1 MASALNLEEAVEIM
15 LKITIIAL
23 GNKMPDWVLQGSADY
38 AKRFNDGI
46 QLKVVEIPLIRRSK
60 SSDLTRILEKE
71 AAAIKESIPNNAKLI
86 ALDIEGKSFSSEQMA
101 SKITQLQQISS
112 HFCFLIGG
120 PEGLSKETIE
130 LCEERWSL
138 SKLTLP
144 HPLVRIILL
153 ETLYRAWSIIQNH
166 PYHK

>member
-1 MASALNLEEAVEIM
+1 M
-15 LKITIIAL
+15 LKITVIAV
-23 GNKMPDWVLQGSADY
+23 GNKMPDWVVVGSSDY

-46 QLKVVEIPLIRRSK
+46 QLKLIEIPLTRRSK
-60 SSDLTRILEKE
+60 STDLVRIMEKE
-71 AAAIKESIPNNAKLI
+71 ALLIKEAIPNGARII
-86 ALDIEGKSFSSEQMA
+86 ALDIGGKTFSSEELA
-101 SKITQLQQISS
+101 VKITQLQQISS

-120 PEGLSKETIE
+120 PEGFAKETLA
-130 LCEERWSL
+130 LCDERWSL

-153 ETLYRAWSIIQNH
+153 ETLYRAWSIINNH

>member
-1 MASALNLEEAVEIM
+1 M
-15 LKITIIAL
+15 LKITVITL
-23 GNKMPDWVLQGSADY
+23 GNKMPDWVIKGTNDY

-46 QLKVVEIPLIRRSK
+46 QLKINEIPLLRRSK
-60 SSDLTRILEKE
+60 SSDLARILEKE
-71 AAAIKESIPNNAKLI
+71 SALIRESLPAGARLI
-86 ALDIEGKSFSSEQMA
+86 ALDIEGKSFSSEELALKM
-101 SKITQLQQISS
+101 TQLQQISS

-120 PEGLSKETIE
+120 PEGLSPEILL
-130 LCEERWSL
+130 LCDERWSL

-153 ETLYRAWSIIQNH
+153 ETLYRAWSIINNH

>member
-1 MASALNLEEAVEIM
+1 M
-15 LKITIIAL
+15 LKITVITL
-23 GNKMPDWVLQGSADY
+23 GNKMPDWVTQGANDY

-46 QLKVVEIPLIRRSK
+46 QLKVIEIPLIRRSK

-71 AAAIKESIPNNAKLI
+71 SALMKEALPNSARII
-86 ALDIEGKSFSSEQMA
+86 ALDIEGKSFSSEDLA
-101 SKITQLQQISS
+101 VKITQLQQTTS
-112 HFCFLIGG
+112 HLCFLIGG
-120 PEGLSKETIE
+120 PEGLSQDILK
-130 LCEERWSL
+130 LCDERWSL

-153 ETLYRAWSIIQNH
+153 ETLYRAWSIIHNH

>member
-1 MASALNLEEAVEIM
+1 M
-15 LKITIIAL
+15 LKITVIAV
-23 GNKMPDWVLQGSADY
+23 GNKMPDWVLQGTNDY

-46 QLKVVEIPLIRRSK
+46 QLKMIEIPLIRRSK
-60 SSDLTRILEKE
+60 SSDLVRIMEKE
-71 AAAIKESIPNNAKLI
+71 ASAIKDAIPTSARLI
-86 ALDIEGKSFSSEQMA
+86 ALDIEGKSFSSEDLA
-101 SKITQLQQISS
+101 LKITQLQQITS

-120 PEGLSKETIE
+120 PEGLSSDTLK
-130 LCEERWSL
+130 LCDERWSL

-153 ETLYRAWSIIQNH
+153 ETLYRAWSIINNH